1 MLLINTI
8 ESLSQN
14 GIIDFIEM
22 WNASDEAK
30 YTHLV
35 VISQRKS
42 ELEVLFDDVKEYKL
56 VDGSTVEVV

>member
-1 MLLINTI
+1 M
-8 ESLSQN
+8 SQN

-22 WNASDEAK
+22 WNSSDESK

-56 VDGSTVEVV
+56 VDKSTVEVV

>member
-1 MLLINTI
+1 MILFNTI

-22 WNASDEAK
+22 WNSSDESK

-56 VDGSTVEVV
+56 VDKSTVEVV

>member
-8 ESLSQN
+8 GSLSQN

-22 WNASDEAK
+22 WNSSDESK

-56 VDGSTVEVV
+56 VDKSTVEVV

>member
-22 WNASDEAK
+22 WNSSDESK

-56 VDGSTVEVV
+56 VDKSTVEVV

>member
-1 MLLINTI
+1 M
-8 ESLSQN
+8 SQN

-22 WNASDEAK
+22 WNSSDESK

-42 ELEVLFDDVKEYKL
+42 EFEVLFDDVKEYKL
-56 VDGSTVEVV
+56 VDKSTVEVV